1 MSRWLVVGC
10 DGMLGQ
16 DLVAALGESPSA
28 EDVTAVDRDVVDI
41 IDPDACTDCGLCA
54 DECPFDAIEQG

>member
-1 MSRWLVVGC
+1 LAYVITDACTSCGACAGVCPVEAISEG
-10 DGMLGQ
+10 
-16 DLVAALGESPSA
+16 GEKY
-28 EDVTAVDRDVVDI
+28 D